1 MNEKDEKTME
11 AHGITCVQ
19 KNQYLYEGFKYDR
32 LADAVRYAEIVAT
45 RQTKLDDPA

>member
-1 MNEKDEKTME
+1 MNKKDEKTME

-45 RQTKLDDPA
+45 RLTKLGDPA